1 MAEQRVQINSLQG
14 LRNVSSPSARAIDP
28 YYQVDPNKTN
38 LGQLVNSLKAINPAI
53 QGIVDAD
60 IERQRDADAQAA
72 EIQFAK
78 DSLTNDPIKLS
89 TGEMHPDQS
98 WAWTVGYKNAAGK
111 QIFQK
116 WQIEKNR
123 EYQEKLNSGEFD
135 NNPDMFIG
143 WLNQSKSEL
152 FEQVGSDKYVIGGF
166 TDQMRGYESQLI
178 SAHSASS
185 YSRAYNNREALAIS
199 NVDDAITSFIEGAT
213 TFDKAFAS
221 IKEEVETAYQTGFRG
236 EKGTGLNDK
245 VVQAIIDKSVA
256 EMNPALLQFAEYKE
270 LSPKHERE
278 ILAAKESIERL
289 QEDIISDNARLTAEA
304 NDATQVRIKLNL
316 IDEIRV
322 NGKGLDALTVPMRK
336 EYINAGGTLSELE
349 GYINAFRS
357 EQNNVTPA
365 QKEKAAE
372 WQNII
377 NDGISQTG
385 AQDPN
390 WIKITRDGLE
400 KSFKAGEIHADA
412 FESLFK
418 SLNDSKKLQGFINDT
433 AVEKELENAL
443 DTLYEKENLFNFPDP
458 NEKAKRNDT
467 RNQFISEFNTKIQE
481 LEASQDTPV
490 TRQQAAEIARQ
501 IGQGLIESIPEAE
514 RIKNEEIKRKK
525 VEKAERF
532 RVSKPDV
539 SLYQRGV
546 AVYNGTTH
554 AINPEDEDT
563 YGDYAKTYKI
573 PAFTE
578 LSTEMKTFLIAALE
592 NPEDLVFI
600 KSENATK
607 KRWQWIEEKDPHFW
621 YYWESAYDAN
631 VIPGYDKNQ

>member
-28 YYQVDPNKTN
+28 YYEVDPNKTS
-38 LGQLVNSLKAINPAI
+38 LGQLVNSLKAINPTI

-143 WLNQSKSEL
+143 WLNQSKAEL

-166 TDQMRGYESQLI
+166 TDQMRGYEAQLI

-185 YSRAYNNREALAIS
+185 YNRAYDNREALAIS
-199 NVDDAITSFIEGAT
+199 NVDDAITSFLEGAT

-256 EMNPALLQFAEYKE
+256 EMNPALLRFAEYKE
-270 LSPKHERE
+270 LSPKHERD
-278 ILAAKESIERL
+278 ILAAKETIERL
-289 QEDIISDNARLTAEA
+289 QEDIISDNARLTAEV
-304 NDATQVRIKLNL
+304 NDQTQARIQLDL
-316 IDEIRV
+316 IEEIYV
-322 NGKGLDALTVPMRK
+322 NGKGLDALTVGMRK
-336 EYINAGGTLSELE
+336 EYINAGGKVSELE
-349 GYINAFRS
+349 SMISAYRS
-357 EQNNVTPA
+357 AENNKTPA
-365 QKEKAAE
+365 QTVKAGYY
-372 WQNII
+372 QNKI

-385 AQDPN
+385 TQDPN
-390 WIKITRDGLE
+390 WIKITRDELL
-400 KSFKAGEIHADA
+400 KSVAEGELHPNDIGG
-412 FESLFK
+412 LFK
-418 SLNDSKKLQGFINDT
+418 LLNDSEKLQGFINDT
-433 AVEKELENAL
+433 DVEKELKNAQTVL
-443 DTLYEKENLFNFPDP
+443 YGEESFFTLADP
-458 NEKAKRNDT
+458 TEQAKRNDT
-467 RNQFISEFNTKIQE
+467 RNQFIAEFNTKIQE

-490 TRQQAAEIARQ
+490 TRQQAADIARQ

-514 RIKNEEIKRKK
+514 RIKNETIQRKR

-532 RVSKPDV
+532 RVSKPEYYLNID
-539 SLYQRGV
+539 
-546 AVYNGTTH
+546 T
-554 AINPEDEDT
+554 INPEDPET
-563 YGDYAKTYKI
+563 YGEYAVEHKI
-573 PAFTE
+573 PAFNK
-578 LSTEMKTFLIAALE
+578 LSTDMQTFLIAALE
-592 NPEDLVFI
+592 NPEELVRI
-600 KSENATK
+600 QGVTK
-607 KRWQWIEEKDPHFW
+607 ERWKWVEDDIAHSW
-621 YYWESAYDAN
+621 YYWENAYDAN
-631 VIPGYDKNQ
+631 VIPGYDRNQ

>member
-28 YYQVDPNKTN
+28 YYEVDPNKTS
-38 LGQLVNSLKAINPAI
+38 LGQLVNSLKAINPTI

-78 DSLTNDPIKLS
+78 DSLTNDPVKLS

-143 WLNQSKSEL
+143 WLNQSKAEL

-199 NVDDAITSFIEGAT
+199 NVDDALTSYLEGAT

-256 EMNPALLQFAEYKE
+256 EMNPALLRFAEYKE
-270 LSPKHERE
+270 LSPKHERD

-289 QEDIISDNARLTAEA
+289 QEDIISDNARLTAEV
-304 NDATQVRIKLNL
+304 NDQTQARIQLDL
-316 IDEIRV
+316 IEEIYV
-322 NGKGLDALTVPMRK
+322 NGKGLNALTVGMRK
-336 EYINAGGTLSELE
+336 EYINAGGKVSELE
-349 GYINAFRS
+349 SMISAFRS
-357 EQNNVTPA
+357 AQNNKTPA
-365 QKEKAAE
+365 QELKAGE

-385 AQDPN
+385 TQDPD
-390 WIKITRDGLE
+390 WIKNTRE
-400 KSFKAGEIHADA
+400 KLKKSVAEGELHADDIPA
-412 FESLFK
+412 LFK
-418 SLNDSKKLQGFINDT
+418 LLSDSQKLQGFINDT
-433 AVEKELENAL
+433 NVDKELKNAQKV
-443 DTLYEKENLFNFPDP
+443 LYGEESFFNLADP
-458 NEKAKRNDT
+458 TEQAKRNDT
-467 RNQFISEFNTKIQE
+467 RNQFIAEFNTKIQE

-490 TRQQAAEIARQ
+490 TRQQAADIARQ
-501 IGQGLIESIPEAE
+501 IGQDLIKSIPEAE
-514 RIKNEEIKRKK
+514 RVKNEEIKRKR

-532 RVSKPDV
+532 RVSKPE
-539 SLYQRGV
+539 RGLLELGKTDTIS
-546 AVYNGTTH
+546 A
-554 AINPEDEDT
+554 EDLDT
-563 YGDYAKTYKI
+563 YGDYAESYEI
-573 PAFTE
+573 PAFND
-578 LSTEMKTFLIAALE
+578 LSTDQQAFLIGALE
-592 NPEDLVFI
+592 NPMELITINGV
-600 KSENATK
+600 TK
-607 KRWQWIEEKDPHFW
+607 ESWKWVEEVNPHSW
-621 YYWESAYDAN
+621 YYWENAYDAN

>member
-199 NVDDAITSFIEGAT
+199 
-213 TFDKAFAS
+213 
-221 IKEEVETAYQTGFRG
+221 
-236 EKGTGLNDK
+236 
-245 VVQAIIDKSVA
+245 
-256 EMNPALLQFAEYKE
+256 
-270 LSPKHERE
+270 
-278 ILAAKESIERL
+278 
-289 QEDIISDNARLTAEA
+289 
-304 NDATQVRIKLNL
+304 
-316 IDEIRV
+316 
-322 NGKGLDALTVPMRK
+322 
-336 EYINAGGTLSELE
+336 
-349 GYINAFRS
+349 
-357 EQNNVTPA
+357 
-365 QKEKAAE
+365 
-372 WQNII
+372 
-377 NDGISQTG
+377 
-385 AQDPN
+385 
-390 WIKITRDGLE
+390 
-400 KSFKAGEIHADA
+400 
-412 FESLFK
+412 
-418 SLNDSKKLQGFINDT
+418 
-433 AVEKELENAL
+433 
-443 DTLYEKENLFNFPDP
+443 
-458 NEKAKRNDT
+458 
-467 RNQFISEFNTKIQE
+467 
-481 LEASQDTPV
+481 
-490 TRQQAAEIARQ
+490 
-501 IGQGLIESIPEAE
+501 
-514 RIKNEEIKRKK
+514 
-525 VEKAERF
+525 
-532 RVSKPDV
+532 
-539 SLYQRGV
+539 
-546 AVYNGTTH
+546 
-554 AINPEDEDT
+554 
-563 YGDYAKTYKI
+563 
-573 PAFTE
+573 
-578 LSTEMKTFLIAALE
+578 
-592 NPEDLVFI
+592 
-600 KSENATK
+600 
-607 KRWQWIEEKDPHFW
+607 
-621 YYWESAYDAN
+621 
-631 VIPGYDKNQ
+631 